1 MIYLKVAY
9 LGLGGLIPN
18 VVFGDNNQCHFV
30 RSLGKE
36 VFFYQLSLVSEFG
49 GMIIFWKE
57 KEYLV
62 HPLWKNL
69 SDSQMM

>member
-30 RSLGKE
+30 RSWGKE
-36 VFFYQLSLVSEFG
+36 VLFLST
-49 GMIIFWKE
+49 IFSLRVWRDDNILKRERIFAGVPGE
-57 KEYLV
+57 K
-62 HPLWKNL
+62 P
-69 SDSQMM
+69 